1 MKLKASDLTLEEK
14 IKLVVGKNFWELNDL
29 DGKLPRFVVSDGPVG
44 LRSSFDQ
51 H

>member
-29 DGKLPRFVVSDGPVG
+29 DGD
-44 LRSSFDQ
+44 
-51 H
+51 